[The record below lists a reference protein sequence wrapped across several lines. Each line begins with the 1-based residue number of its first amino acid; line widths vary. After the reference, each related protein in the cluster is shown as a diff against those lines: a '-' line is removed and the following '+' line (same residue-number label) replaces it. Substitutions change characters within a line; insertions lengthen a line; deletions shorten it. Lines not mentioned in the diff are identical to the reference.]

1 MIRINSVIALP
12 EELDNKI
19 RTISTDTN
27 IVLDVSNSD
36 IIKVTVKCKV
46 GREILASMSKAL
58 ITDPGAIVTCINE
71 CVDTILELRNYETPT
86 ETCSLN
92 EDYSNINLAELIR
105 TDRHRRRMCMSEY
118 ASNIGIAQSTLS
130 RYESG
135 QTVPR
140 DPAVFRRI
148 VNYAKEKAI

>member
-12 EELDNKI
+12 EDLDNKI

-36 IIKVTVKCKV
+36 TIKVTVKCKV
-46 GREILASMSKAL
+46 GKETLAAMSKAL
-58 ITDPGAIVTCINE
+58 ITDSGAIVSCISE
-71 CVDTILELRNYETPT
+71 CIDTILELRNYETPT
-86 ETCSLN
+86 ETCALN
-92 EDYSNINLAELIR
+92 EDYSGINLAELIR
-105 TDRHRRRMCMSEY
+105 VSRHKRMLSMSEY
-118 ASNIGIAQSTLS
+118 AERVGVAQSSIS

-135 QTVPR
+135 QGVPR

>member
-12 EELDNKI
+12 EDLDNKI

-27 IVLDVSNSD
+27 IVLDVSDSE

-46 GREILASMSKAL
+46 GKETLAAMSKSL
-58 ITDPGAIVTCINE
+58 ITDPGAIVSCIDE
-71 CVDTILELRNYETPT
+71 CVDTILELRNYEIPT
-86 ETCSLN
+86 ETCALN
-92 EDYSNINLAELIR
+92 EDYSNINFAELIR
-105 TDRHRRRMCMSEY
+105 IDRHRRRMSMSEY

-135 QTVPR
+135 QAVPR
-140 DPAVFRRI
+140 DSAVFRRI
-148 VNYAKEKAI
+148 VNYAREKAI

>member
-12 EELDNKI
+12 EDLDNKI

-36 IIKVTVKCKV
+36 IIRVTVKCKV
-46 GREILASMSKAL
+46 GKETLAAMSKAL
-58 ITDPGAIVTCINE
+58 ITDSGAIVSCISE
-71 CVDTILELRNYETPT
+71 CIDTILELRNYEIPT
-86 ETCSLN
+86 ENCVLN

-105 TDRHRRRMCMSEY
+105 IDRHRRRMSMYEY
-118 ASNIGIAQSTLS
+118 ASIVGIAQSTLS
-130 RYESG
+130 RYENG
-135 QTVPR
+135 QAVPR
-140 DPAVFRRI
+140 DPAMFRRI